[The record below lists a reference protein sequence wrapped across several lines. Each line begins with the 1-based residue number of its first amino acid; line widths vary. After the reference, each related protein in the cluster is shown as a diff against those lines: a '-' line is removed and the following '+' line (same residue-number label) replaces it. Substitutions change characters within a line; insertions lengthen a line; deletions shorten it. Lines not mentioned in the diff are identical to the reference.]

1 MGRAEPGSD
10 GAKRAAGKDT
20 EAARQH
26 DDSLD
31 ETLPSGEHP
40 GMDSVTR
47 AVLDPAAGTPTRFPV
62 VPLTVPA
69 TAPADRSGARAADP
83 LELSPGVQLGRYVV
97 QEQLGSGTMGLV
109 LAAIDPSL
117 DRKVA
122 LKVVR
127 PDQIGGSTS
136 GRQRLLRE
144 AQAMA
149 RLAHPNVV
157 TVYEVGTVSD
167 HVFVAM
173 EHIDGSTLDVWL
185 KAEKRSLR
193 DIVEAFTG
201 AARGLAAAHA
211 AGIVHRDFK
220 PANVLVS
227 ADGRVR
233 VADFGLATTPV
244 AQ

>member
-10 GAKRAAGKDT
+10 GAERAR
-20 EAARQH
+20 ARANDPKLATAN

-40 GMDSVTR
+40 GPDSVTR
-47 AVLDPAAGTPTRFPV
+47 ALLDPAAGTPTRFPV
-62 VPLTVPA
+62 VPQAVPMA
-69 TAPADRSGARAADP
+69 IAAADRPP
-83 LELSPGVQLGRYVV
+83 LEVTPGSQLGRYVV
-97 QEQLGSGTMGLV
+97 QQLLGSGTMGLV

-127 PDQIGGSTS
+127 PDQIGGSTA
-136 GRQRLLRE
+136 GRQRLVRE

-173 EHIDGSTLDVWL
+173 EHIDGSTLDAWL

-193 DIVEAFTG
+193 DIVDAFVG
-201 AARGLAAAHA
+201 AGRGLA
-211 AGIVHRDFK
+211 
-220 PANVLVS
+220 
-227 ADGRVR
+227 
-233 VADFGLATTPV
+233 
-244 AQ
+244 